1 MLQRDAG
8 RIGFVRKLPTAFRA
22 RRGLAVS
29 GDGEGRVLTFPGGGE
44 VVPRHRDVVSPPAGA
59 VEPAREPLEGELL
72 TDDES
77 AAVDARLHRR
87 ITHTMQRVI
96 TTVIVVGESERTST
110 AVGKA
115 TVRVFWTTGRGFGS
129 WFIRAYDSATFGVY
143 RRQIKAHETMGNQET
158 LSEWVER
165 YHKARHLRHT
175 RVLNLPRVAFG
186 AVQVFV
192 GGLVALIGLVVLLG
206 VAVAVSG
213 AGPFMSVVH
222 GSLELTNWVTTIVGA
237 VWKPLVILT
246 PLAVVVAAWK
256 EGRRCKTPGWL
267 ATTSDA
273 EVDVTIDETT
283 IANALKALRIAQIND
298 YLKQGFPI
306 QFITTARRDG
316 RGTHAVVRLP
326 NGVTAEMIARPQ
338 RRAQFAGGLFRATKE
353 VWLKTGSEASI
364 LDIWAAD
371 KGALAEGSGPYP
383 LLDKGTVDVFKGV
396 PFGKTLRGD
405 PITAPVIGRNTIVG
419 GIPGQGKS
427 SAARV
432 MMVGFAL
439 DPTAELRI
447 WVPDSNFD
455 FEAFQPRCS
464 RYVMGAEHE
473 KIAEILAH
481 LQELHTEVQTR
492 GDLLVKYR
500 IPEVT
505 REWASK
511 DIGLHPVA
519 CLLEEAHVAF
529 QHPEYGPDICQL
541 VIDIVRLGRKRA
553 IHLIIST
560 QAPTK
565 DSIPRDVTRNCS
577 NGIAF
582 SVGDHVANDALLGA
596 GAYRGGHRA
605 TELIPG
611 TDIGTA
617 LVKGFSGQ
625 RSEMVQ
631 AYFLSVDN
639 KHDQVTPI
647 IKRSLAAMDRRGVRM
662 VSGDG
667 PPAIGT
673 TRDLLEDLDDV
684 LSEESIRAADLPA
697 LLSQLA
703 PDWVPYRRMTG
714 KSLRVELAKRGVK
727 VPSTGNVWPVDPVAV
742 RRVLAA
748 RSTEDLDDWS
758 S

>member
-1 MLQRDAG
+1 MDEQ
-8 RIGFVRKLPTAFRA
+8 
-22 RRGLAVS
+22 
-29 GDGEGRVLTFPGGGE
+29 GDGQVLTFPGGGQ
-44 VVPRHRDVVSPPAGA
+44 VVPRHRDVPDTPTATA
-59 VEPAREPLEGELL
+59 VEPAPEPPLEGELL
-72 TDDES
+72 TDEEN
-77 AAVDARLHRR
+77 AAVDARLHHR
-87 ITHTMQRVI
+87 ITHTVHRVV
-96 TTVIVVGESERTST
+96 TMVVVVGESERTST

-115 TVRVFWTTGRGFGS
+115 TVRVVWTVFRGFGS
-129 WFIRAYDSATFGVY
+129 WTTRAYDAATLGVY
-143 RRQIKAHETMGNQET
+143 RRQIKAHEVLGNQEM
-158 LSEWVER
+158 LSEWVDR
-165 YHKARHLRHT
+165 YHKARDLRHK
-175 RVLNLPRVAFG
+175 RVLNLPMTMLGAIQVAAG
-186 AVQVFV
+186 AVA
-192 GGLVALIGLVVLLG
+192 ALIGLVILLG
-206 VAVAVSG
+206 IAVAASG
-213 AGPFMSVVH
+213 AGPFMGVVH
-222 GSLELTNWVTTIVGA
+222 GSLELTNWVATIGGTA
-237 VWKPLVILT
+237 WRPLIWLSPLVI
-246 PLAVVVAAWK
+246 VVGAWR

-267 ATTSDA
+267 ATTSDG

-326 NGVTAEMIARPQ
+326 HGVTADMVAQPQ
-338 RRAQFAGGLFRATKE
+338 RRAQFAGSLFRATKE

-371 KGALAEGSGPYP
+371 KGALAEGAGPYP
-383 LLDKGTVDVFKGV
+383 LLDKGAVDVFKGV

-405 PITAPVIGRNTIVG
+405 PITAPVIGRNTLVG

-455 FEAFQPRCS
+455 FEAFRPRCS

-481 LQELHTEVQTR
+481 LQELDTEVQAR
-492 GDLLVKYR
+492 GDLLVRYH

-511 DIGLHPVA
+511 DVGLHPLV

-529 QHPEYGPDICQL
+529 QHPEYGPDIRQL
-541 VIDIVRLGRKRA
+541 VIDIVRLGRKRG
-553 IHLIIST
+553 IHLIVST

-631 AYFLSVDN
+631 AYFLSVDS
-639 KHDQVTPI
+639 KHDQVTPLI
-647 IKRSLAAMDRRGVRM
+647 QRSLDAMDRRGVR
-662 VSGDG
+662 VINGAAT
-667 PPAIGT
+667 PAIGA
-673 TRDLLEDLDDV
+673 TRDLLEDLDEV
-684 LSEESIRAADLPA
+684 LDNEPVRAADVPA
-697 LLSQLA
+697 LLSKLA
-703 PDWVPYRRMTG
+703 PDWAPYRRMTG
-714 KSLRVELAKRGVK
+714 KSLRIELAKRGVK
-727 VPSTGNVWPVDPVAV
+727 VASTGNVWPVDPVAV
-742 RRVLAA
+742 RRALATRA
-748 RSTEDLDDWS
+748 TEDLDDWS